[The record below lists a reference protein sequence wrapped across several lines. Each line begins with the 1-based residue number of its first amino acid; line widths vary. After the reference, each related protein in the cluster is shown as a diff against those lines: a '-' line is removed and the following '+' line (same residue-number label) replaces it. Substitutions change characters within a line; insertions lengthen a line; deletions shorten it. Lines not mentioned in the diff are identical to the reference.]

1 MALQSGRS
9 LRFAP
14 DWSCSDATVVFDRN
28 SGDFWVISS
37 LGASALRLLQEHSS
51 LAWPELERRLAILQ
65 LDADVSLSLM
75 ATVKSLVDNG
85 LIRTVENSVTAAL
98 STDGPAR

>member
-14 DWSCSDATVVFDRN
+14 DWPCSDATVVFDRN

-37 LGASALRLLQEHSS
+37 LSASALRLLQEHGS
-51 LAWPELERRLAILQ
+51 LAWPELERRLAVVQ
-65 LDADVSLSLM
+65 LDADMSLSLM

-85 LIRTVENSVTAAL
+85 LIRTAQNSVTSAL
-98 STDGPAR
+98 STDGLAR